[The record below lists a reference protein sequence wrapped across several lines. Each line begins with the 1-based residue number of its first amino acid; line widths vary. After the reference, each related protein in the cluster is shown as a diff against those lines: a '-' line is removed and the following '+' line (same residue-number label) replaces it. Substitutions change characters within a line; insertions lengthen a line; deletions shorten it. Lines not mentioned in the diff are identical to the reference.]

1 LIGAPEAA
9 QQGRDVGLRPTGAS
23 GPALYAASWAL
34 LIGIDQYQDPRIPR
48 LRYAGNDV
56 RAMESVLRQLGFQT
70 ITLLNEQATKRNI
83 EAAFDKLNDLDRQD
97 RLVVFFSGHG
107 ESVPLPKGS
116 EEGFLIPHDA
126 DRSRLVQTGIP
137 MRDIDRLGERLPP
150 KHILFILDACHAGFA
165 FVGFRDIEPEQKGD
179 AYYAAATQKPVVQVL
194 TAGET
199 GQKAMEREGQGVFT
213 RWLVQGLQGAADRD
227 GDGIIT
233 ANELAAWLE
242 PQVTRDARGQQ
253 KPVFGRLFGEG
264 QFLFDLPGRGRI
276 ASIRPPGPIIR
287 EEPRA
292 EFGTLALT
300 SKVPGVEVWIGPDRI
315 GETREGRML
324 VVENLPVGSHRV
336 RAAKSG
342 FKPWERTV
350 PVAANQRTETVI
362 DLDPLGPRPTIK
374 GEDGAEMV
382 LIPGGEFWMGSTR
395 EEVNRVIA
403 ECKGA
408 GVPEALC
415 KEWIEAELP
424 RHRVDVDPFYLDK
437 HEVTNA
443 QFERFVRAA
452 GHRTTAEREGWGF
465 AYRQQDGK
473 WQWLKTDGANWR
485 SPSGPGSTAP
495 ADHPVVQV
503 SWEDAVAYCKWA
515 GKRLPTEAEW
525 EKAARGT
532 DGRRYPWGETW
543 DPSRANGNMTVKT
556 TTPVGSYPT
565 GVSLFGVHDMAGNVS
580 EWVQDWFGPYG
591 SSADRNP
598 TGPSAGQ
605 VRVSRGGSW
614 FSGPWV
620 LRSAGRGRSG
630 PSVRGSDLGF
640 RCAQG
645 VQ

>member
-1 LIGAPEAA
+1 
-9 QQGRDVGLRPTGAS
+9 
-23 GPALYAASWAL
+23 
-34 LIGIDQYQDPRIPR
+34 LIGIDQYRDPRIAR

-56 RAMESVLRQLGFQT
+56 RAMEGVLRQLGFQT

-264 QFLFDLPGRGRI
+264 QFLFDLPGRRPQTATPPPPELQVKVVPRLG
-276 ASIRPPGPIIR
+276 SLLIRAPK
-287 EEPRA
+287 EA
-292 EFGTLALT
+292 
-300 SKVPGVEVWIGPDRI
+300 VEVWLGDKRL
-315 GETREGRML
+315 GEATPGADL
-324 VVENLPVGSHRV
+324 LAENLPVGGV
-336 RAAKSG
+336 ALRAVARRKG
-342 FKPWERTV
+342 FKPWARTAQV
-350 PVAANQRTETVI
+350 VADARQPVEI
-362 DLDPLGPRPTIK
+362 DLETLDKVIK

-382 LIPGGEFWMGSTR
+382 LIPDGEFWMGSTR
-395 EEVNRVIA
+395 EEVDRVIA
-403 ECKGA
+403 ECQRH
-408 GVPEALC
+408 PSNPTEAQC
-415 KEWIEAELP
+415 KQWQEPELP
-424 RHRVDVDPFYLDK
+424 RHQVTLDAFYIDRY
-437 HEVTNA
+437 EVANA
-443 QFERFVRAA
+443 LFERFVKAT

-465 AYRQQDGK
+465 AWRQQDGK
-473 WQWLKTDGANWR
+473 WQWLKTDGASWR
-485 SPSGPGSTAP
+485 SPSGSGSSAP

-503 SWEDAVAYCKWA
+503 SWEDATAYCRWA

-543 DPSRANGNMTVKT
+543 EPSRANGNMTVKT
-556 TTPVGSYPT
+556 TTPFGSYPT
-565 GVSLFGVHDMAGNVS
+565 GASPYGVQDMAGNVL
-580 EWVQDWFGPYG
+580 EWVHDWFGPYEG
-591 SSADRNP
+591 SASRNP
-598 TGPSAGQ
+598 TGPSTGQ
-605 VRVSRGGSW
+605 LRVLRGGSW
-614 FSGPWV
+614 FDYPGL
-620 LRSAGRGRSG
+620 LRSAYRGGSV
-630 PSVRGSDLGF
+630 PSNRLNNLGF

-645 VQ
+645 VE